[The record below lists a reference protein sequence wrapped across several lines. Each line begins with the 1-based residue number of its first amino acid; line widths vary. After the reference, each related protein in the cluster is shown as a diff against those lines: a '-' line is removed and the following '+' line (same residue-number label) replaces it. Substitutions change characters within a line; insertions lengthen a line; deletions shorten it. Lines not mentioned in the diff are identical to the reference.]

1 MFLKKQISRKL
12 EGLTRK
18 QIGDKAEQMAC
29 DYLQKQGLTLITSNF
44 TSRFGEIDLIMQDSK
59 QANTVFVEVRYRKN
73 KQFGGA
79 AISVTP
85 QKQQRIIKTALY
97 YMQQHEPNASA
108 RFDVVAVE
116 GDISA
121 EYALDWIRDAFQ

>member
-1 MFLKKQISRKL
+1 MFLEKQIKKKL
-12 EGLTRK
+12 AGLTSK
-18 QIGDKAEQMAC
+18 QIGDKAEQIAC
-29 DYLQKQGLTLITSNF
+29 DYLQKKGLTLITSNF

-59 QANTVFVEVRYRKN
+59 QTNTVFVEVRYRKN

-97 YMQQHEPNASA
+97 YMQQHEPDASA
-108 RFDVVAVE
+108 RFDVVAIE
-116 GDISA
+116 GDISGGY
-121 EYALDWIRDAFQ
+121 EIDWIRDAFQ